1 MAITA
6 GTKTQKQQ
14 SAGLEKNDALDKKN
28 KIRNKLMKKMGVF
41 KRLDIDPDEL
51 LNYDAKMQD
60 LMIKKYV
67 ASDVKP
73 AEASHYIEQLNKV
86 TAQIINIENEQ
97 DRVYYNP
104 DYDPNDSQ

>member
-1 MAITA
+1 
-6 GTKTQKQQ
+6 
-14 SAGLEKNDALDKKN
+14 
-28 KIRNKLMKKMGVF
+28 MKKMGVF

-73 AEASHYIEQLNKV
+73 AEAMYYIDQLNKV
-86 TAQIINIENEQ
+86 TA
-97 DRVYYNP
+97 
-104 DYDPNDSQ
+104 

>member
-1 MAITA
+1 
-6 GTKTQKQQ
+6 
-14 SAGLEKNDALDKKN
+14 
-28 KIRNKLMKKMGVF
+28 MGIF

-51 LNYDAKMQD
+51 LNYDSKMQD

-73 AEASHYIEQLNKV
+73 AEAMYYIDQLNKV
-86 TAQIINIENEQ
+86 TAQIINIENEM

-104 DYDPNDSQ
+104 DIDPDDTH

>member
-1 MAITA
+1 
-6 GTKTQKQQ
+6 
-14 SAGLEKNDALDKKN
+14 
-28 KIRNKLMKKMGVF
+28 MGIF

-73 AEASHYIEQLNKV
+73 AEAMYYIDQLNKV
-86 TAQIINIENEQ
+86 TAQIINIENEM

-104 DYDPNDSQ
+104 DIDPDDTH

>member
-1 MAITA
+1 
-6 GTKTQKQQ
+6 
-14 SAGLEKNDALDKKN
+14 
-28 KIRNKLMKKMGVF
+28 MKKMGVF
-41 KRLDIDPDEL
+41 KRLDIDTDEL

-86 TAQIINIENEQ
+86 TA
-97 DRVYYNP
+97 
-104 DYDPNDSQ
+104 